1 MATGKDG
8 RNLAQS
14 VLLVEAEM
22 NEIVKKFDNKFAA
35 SHGTTELTAD
45 EWFVI
50 RDEITKLKKQ
60 VEQLQWQLRE
70 QD

>member
-1 MATGKDG
+1 
-8 RNLAQS
+8 
-14 VLLVEAEM
+14 M
-22 NEIVKKFDNKFAA
+22 NEIVNKFDRKFAA
-35 SHGTTELTAD
+35 AHDSSEITAD

>member
-1 MATGKDG
+1 
-8 RNLAQS
+8 
-14 VLLVEAEM
+14 M
-22 NEIVKKFDNKFAA
+22 NDIVQKFDRRFAA
-35 SHGTTELTAD
+35 VHDKAEITAD

>member
-1 MATGKDG
+1 
-8 RNLAQS
+8 
-14 VLLVEAEM
+14 M
-22 NEIVKKFDNKFAA
+22 NDIVKKFDQKFAA
-35 SHGTTELTAD
+35 AHTTAEINAD

>member
-1 MATGKDG
+1 
-8 RNLAQS
+8 
-14 VLLVEAEM
+14 M
-22 NEIVKKFDNKFAA
+22 NEIIKKFDQKFAA
-35 SHGTTELTAD
+35 AYDNAEISAD

-50 RDEITKLKKQ
+50 RDEITKLRKQ

>member
-1 MATGKDG
+1 
-8 RNLAQS
+8 
-14 VLLVEAEM
+14 M
-22 NEIVKKFDNKFAA
+22 NDIVQKFDRKFAA
-35 SHGTTELTAD
+35 THESTEIKAD
-45 EWFVI
+45 EWFAI

>member
-1 MATGKDG
+1 
-8 RNLAQS
+8 
-14 VLLVEAEM
+14 M
-22 NEIVKKFDNKFAA
+22 NDIVKKFDQKFAA
-35 SHGTTELTAD
+35 SFGSAELTAD

>member
-1 MATGKDG
+1 
-8 RNLAQS
+8 
-14 VLLVEAEM
+14 M
-22 NEIVKKFDNKFAA
+22 NDIVKKFDNKFAA
-35 SHGTTELTAD
+35 SYCSAEINAD

-50 RDEITKLKKQ
+50 RDEIDKLKKQ

>member
-1 MATGKDG
+1 
-8 RNLAQS
+8 
-14 VLLVEAEM
+14 M
-22 NEIVKKFDNKFAA
+22 NKIVNKFDREFAA
-35 SHGTTELTAD
+35 EHTYAMITAD